1 MDYCLW
7 SSISNSPNVNKYV
20 ISYDVACQWHKNV
33 WSRATSLPKNI
44 RPNKNVMDCKFLVPK
59 FHLPAHILECQLN
72 FSFNTTPGVGRTDAE
87 AVERTWAEMNAIGKF
102 TREMGPGS
110 RSDYIND
117 FSSDRNWKKTIRFG
131 EPLDNT

>member
-7 SSISNSPNVNKYV
+7 SGISTTPSVDKYV

-33 WSRATSLPKNI
+33 WSRASTFPESI
-44 RPNKNVMDCKFLVPK
+44 RPEQNKMDCAFLVPK

-72 FSFNTTPGVGRTDAE
+72 FSFNTAPGVGRTDAE
-87 AVERTWAEMNAIGKF
+87 AVERTWADMNAIGKF

-110 RSDYIND
+110 RADYIDD
-117 FSSDRNWKKTIRFG
+117 FSGDRNWKRTIRFG
-131 EPLDNT
+131 